1 MLNMRD
7 FAMNLISSNPQIAQN
22 PQAQE
27 MINVIKSGDA
37 ERGKQI
43 ANNLCQTYG
52 VTPDQAI
59 AQARKMFGIPF

>member
-7 FAMNLISSNPQIAQN
+7 LAMNLISSNPQIAQN

>member
-27 MINVIKSGDA
+27 MINVIKSGDV

>member
-59 AQARKMFGIPF
+59 AQARKMFSIPF